1 MLQEQTV
8 PRATF
13 ELLKKFL
20 NIRLC
25 KMKIF
30 FITTFVFITSLA
42 VAQPCSYKDLE
53 QTITSLYTKV
63 KPCNLSIAKMDFT
76 PVLLYKETDF
86 LGAIGTHKKRLVVQF
101 TSIKKDNTQPS
112 LYQVE
117 GWTRVAKNTR
127 KFRGTIVINTLKTLV
142 NSEETDF
149 KEEGIAE
156 GNFLF
161 DEYENLPVTG
171 IFKGKVLLCWAI
183 SNKGNLEYNDFYE
196 GADPYFNNAFIGT
209 WTSKQTQKTQQV
221 SWAHLRVPCSGDL
234 DIGAGEFIPNKKYLK
249 YGWDEFINEM
259 KAQYPGYTPYN

>member
-101 TSIKKDNTQPS
+101 TSITTIIIPS
-112 LYQVE
+112 RRLD
-117 GWTRVAKNTR
+117 T
-127 KFRGTIVINTLKTLV
+127 
-142 NSEETDF
+142 
-149 KEEGIAE
+149 
-156 GNFLF
+156 
-161 DEYENLPVTG
+161 
-171 IFKGKVLLCWAI
+171 
-183 SNKGNLEYNDFYE
+183 
-196 GADPYFNNAFIGT
+196 
-209 WTSKQTQKTQQV
+209 
-221 SWAHLRVPCSGDL
+221 CS
-234 DIGAGEFIPNKKYLK
+234 
-249 YGWDEFINEM
+249 
-259 KAQYPGYTPYN
+259 